1 MNIVAIL
8 VSLVVT
14 TISLLII
21 SKLPIGIEIDSVQKG
36 FIAAIVFG
44 ILNAVLHPVLSLFGL
59 LNFVTFGLAS
69 LVINV
74 IIFGLAALLV
84 QGFRLR
90 SKIWS
95 PIIGAFALSVINSI
109 IYKILPSGITG

>member
-14 TISLLII
+14 TVSLLII
-21 SKLPIGIEIDSVQKG
+21 SKLPLGIEIDSIQKG

-59 LNFVTFGLAS
+59 LDFLTFGIAS
-69 LVINV
+69 LIINV
-74 IIFGLAALLV
+74 IVFGLAALLV

-90 SKIWS
+90 YKIWS

-109 IYKILPSGITG
+109 IYKILPSGIAG

>member
-44 ILNAVLHPVLSLFGL
+44 ILNAVLH
-59 LNFVTFGLAS
+59 
-69 LVINV
+69 
-74 IIFGLAALLV
+74 
-84 QGFRLR
+84 
-90 SKIWS
+90 
-95 PIIGAFALSVINSI
+95 
-109 IYKILPSGITG
+109 